1 MLTKGFPLE
10 KSDIQYDPD
19 KQEVTLK
26 REKFDAMIEFMRALV
41 EQVEAAE
48 DQKDIESYRA
58 RRAEASADVLTSF
71 LSLAKEAGECVE
83 RWVDSPEHSIREL
96 SQRAGVPYATCH
108 RIITERLKT
117 DKIEIGRLAKL
128 LKVVEADDVRSGS

>member
-26 REKFDAMIEFMRALV
+26 REKFDAMIEFMRALA
-41 EQVEAAE
+41 ERVEAAE
-48 DQKDIESYRA
+48 DEKDIESYRA
-58 RRAEASADVLTSF
+58 RRAEASGDVLTSL
-71 LSLAKEAGECVE
+71 LSLAEEAGGNVE
-83 RWVDSPEHSIREL
+83 RWLEAPEHSIREL
-96 SQRAGVPYATCH
+96 SQRAGVPYATCY

-117 DKIEIGRLAKL
+117 DKIGIGELAKF
-128 LKVVEADDVRSGS
+128 LKVVEADDVGSGS